1 MKKRII
7 AFIILVIMLAMV
19 FSSCSLV
26 RKNEER
32 AANEILAT
40 VASDG
45 ITLTVSKNELLS
57 YANYML
63 RQYSQYGYQ
72 PEMETFIP
80 EILDYMIN
88 QKYLII
94 KGMVYL
100 KSLDHR
106 KDVMV
111 ANNMDIPATKPE
123 GVLTLAERFKAIASV
138 NKTFEEEIQG
148 YIDEYEQE
156 QRTRLIAEARR
167 EVEDYIENG
176 FSVDKV
182 ELVEGS
188 LKEEYLLNEDY
199 DQSKIKIEIFLSKED
214 EEESVI
220 MPVSSTMYDKDKA
233 FTTELSSEEK
243 SQKVVTKEIVVV
255 FEEPI
260 TTADGE
266 TDYII
271 HKTPSVEYKIV
282 VPRGTPEKEE
292 EENELEGQVPDRY
305 KALADIAEENIAEF
319 FEHTPSRTLTI
330 KEQEA
335 YRQFRQAKRAMKINF
350 DEEGLDY
357 YYRNQFESQVLEAV
371 RHELGLAA
379 VEDLTNESL
388 KQAVEQQFDVL
399 VKKQKEEYSIL
410 TSSDDKVK
418 KFSGSLKDG
427 TMNLQK
433 VYYVP
438 LEALADEG
446 YELKDFFAITHILF
460 KFDEQQNSFIERDK
474 GDRDEDELWLLR
486 DKVAKYTKTSRS
498 NPNYDPEFDCPKH
511 KYNEGECIY
520 EGDGLCPSLAFDPEN
535 LKEEL
540 FGENGIYK
548 RISDEL
554 LAAAP
559 KERLEIFKKYM
570 ALYNDDGGAMTSAT
584 GYLIPPEG
592 IAHGYD
598 GDDFPGLAR
607 KLFAENP
614 EVGSAFL
621 TDDNGNPYLGYAFT
635 SYGIHLMM
643 VSFIP
648 FEDGAVDENGI
659 IGIDTVLDSKGTTH
673 RQLIKKELIE
683 NMKNK
688 AYTDF
693 TEEHNAEKANEA
705 AVKNAKKMKNLLKE
719 LGIK

>member
-1 MKKRII
+1 MRY
-7 AFIILVIMLAMV
+7 
-19 FSSCSLV
+19 
-26 RKNEER
+26 
-32 AANEILAT
+32 AT

-45 ITLTVSKNELLS
+45 ITLVSKTNCFPTLIICFVS
-57 YANYML
+57 IPNTAI
-63 RQYSQYGYQ
+63 S
-72 PEMETFIP
+72 EMETFIP

-282 VPRGTPEKEE
+282 VPREHPKKRKKKTSLKVKFPT
-292 EENELEGQVPDRY
+292 
-305 KALADIAEENIAEF
+305 DIRLLRISRKKISPNSSAYPF
-319 FEHTPSRTLTI
+319 RTLTI

-335 YRQFRQAKRAMKINF
+335 YRQFRQAK
-350 DEEGLDY
+350 E
-357 YYRNQFESQVLEAV
+357 
-371 RHELGLAA
+371 
-379 VEDLTNESL
+379 
-388 KQAVEQQFDVL
+388 
-399 VKKQKEEYSIL
+399 
-410 TSSDDKVK
+410 
-418 KFSGSLKDG
+418 
-427 TMNLQK
+427 
-433 VYYVP
+433 P
-438 LEALADEG
+438 
-446 YELKDFFAITHILF
+446 
-460 KFDEQQNSFIERDK
+460 
-474 GDRDEDELWLLR
+474 
-486 DKVAKYTKTSRS
+486 
-498 NPNYDPEFDCPKH
+498 
-511 KYNEGECIY
+511 
-520 EGDGLCPSLAFDPEN
+520 
-535 LKEEL
+535 
-540 FGENGIYK
+540 
-548 RISDEL
+548 
-554 LAAAP
+554 
-559 KERLEIFKKYM
+559 
-570 ALYNDDGGAMTSAT
+570 
-584 GYLIPPEG
+584 
-592 IAHGYD
+592 
-598 GDDFPGLAR
+598 
-607 KLFAENP
+607 
-614 EVGSAFL
+614 
-621 TDDNGNPYLGYAFT
+621 
-635 SYGIHLMM
+635 
-643 VSFIP
+643 
-648 FEDGAVDENGI
+648 
-659 IGIDTVLDSKGTTH
+659 
-673 RQLIKKELIE
+673 
-683 NMKNK
+683 
-688 AYTDF
+688 
-693 TEEHNAEKANEA
+693 
-705 AVKNAKKMKNLLKE
+705 
-719 LGIK
+719 